1 MAKGKY
7 FLNDWEALA
16 ELRDYSDY
24 LADNDM
30 GFEEAWRKLCET
42 LPEDYEED
50 YRKGLNKAG
59 HTPFDA
65 LYINLAIGRYPP
77 PELMEML
84 RFVFGNYLSSKGKRD
99 LESLFFGRTR
109 ENAGNYSSRREK
121 ERLFVEF
128 ESAYKLEAR
137 VAALNERKPST
148 QVALAECF
156 LIEEKASERD
166 PVNFIRSWRRWRKSP
181 KKYY

>member
-99 LESLFFGRTR
+99 LESLFFGKF
-109 ENAGNYSSRREK
+109 YHFCSFLEK
-121 ERLFVEF
+121 KFYHFCEPFLLIFVTWKRFRLFF
-128 ESAYKLEAR
+128 A
-137 VAALNERKPST
+137 
-148 QVALAECF
+148 
-156 LIEEKASERD
+156 
-166 PVNFIRSWRRWRKSP
+166 
-181 KKYY
+181 KKT